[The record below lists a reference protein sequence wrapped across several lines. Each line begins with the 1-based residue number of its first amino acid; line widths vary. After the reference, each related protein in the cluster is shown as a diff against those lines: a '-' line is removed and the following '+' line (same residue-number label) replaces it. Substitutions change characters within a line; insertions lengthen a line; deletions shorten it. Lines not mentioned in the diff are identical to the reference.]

1 MAGWTLTADINT
13 LAPKERYEMAVP
25 PSWAARAERFFRER
39 RLAPLDPAREALFG
53 VAGIGL
59 TSEIVYWLV
68 FVRPFPLAGLY
79 STLPPVDYAKLTDH
93 SVRGAISFTLA
104 IAALFAGYLMAL
116 YYARRAPTRWMW
128 GIVLAGAAVMGA
140 TLVPAYPTT
149 AIDLLV
155 YAVLARIRAI
165 YNLNPL
171 ATAPLQLPA
180 DPWIGLA
187 GEWAGIPSPYGPVWE
202 GINLFAFRL
211 VGGNLLAHL
220 LVLKAIAFLTHLG
233 CVGLVALTLRRLKP
247 EWALAGTL
255 TLAWNPLALLELAG
269 NGHNDGLMVLFLLL
283 AIYLAVSGR
292 RWLVIPALT
301 LSILTKLTPLLA
313 LPFFLL
319 YLARLA
325 GAGSSRPR
333 LAQIATVAGN
343 MALFGGLG
351 LALMAP
357 IWPGWEHW
365 AVRDLGQAAGRSPF
379 ALLVLAL
386 ATALPV
392 NTAFEVITYLM
403 DGLYLAVYAWLA
415 WRAVA
420 GPSRAQPPV
429 RDAQPPFGALTDA
442 VLVPTFGAFFWY
454 LMLANPQF
462 HAWYLL
468 WPLAVAALL
477 GPSPALTRM
486 VVFACTALLAI
497 TIYETMRFWWG
508 GVFNPLVTHL
518 VAVPFVFG
526 PPLLVGI
533 RDWRLYIHVRHG
545 RTQHT

>member
-1 MAGWTLTADINT
+1 
-13 LAPKERYEMAVP
+13 
-25 PSWAARAERFFRER
+25 
-39 RLAPLDPAREALFG
+39 
-53 VAGIGL
+53 
-59 TSEIVYWLV
+59 
-68 FVRPFPLAGLY
+68 
-79 STLPPVDYAKLTDH
+79 
-93 SVRGAISFTLA
+93 
-104 IAALFAGYLMAL
+104 
-116 YYARRAPTRWMW
+116 
-128 GIVLAGAAVMGA
+128 MGA
-140 TLVPAYPTT
+140 TLVAAYPTT
-149 AIDLLV
+149 AIDVLI
-155 YAVLARIRAI
+155 YAVRARIWAI

-187 GEWAGIPSPYGPVWE
+187 GEWADIPSPYGPVWE
-202 GINLFAFRL
+202 GIS
-211 VGGNLLAHL
+211 LLALRLGGGDLLSHL
-220 LVLKAIAFLTHLG
+220 LALKAIAFLSHLG
-233 CVGLVALTLRRLKP
+233 CVGLAALILRRLKP
-247 EWALAGTL
+247 DWALAGTL
-255 TLAWNPLALLELAG
+255 ALAWNPLALLELAG

-301 LSILTKLTPLLA
+301 LSIFTKFTPLLA

-357 IWPGWEHW
+357 IWPGWEQW

-386 ATALPV
+386 ATWLPV
-392 NTAFEVITYLM
+392 NTAFDVTTYLVY
-403 DGLYLAVYAWLA
+403 GLFLAVYAWLA

-420 GPSRAQPPV
+420 GPL
-429 RDAQPPFGALTDA
+429 ALTDT

-454 LMLANPQF
+454 LVLANQQF

-468 WPLAVAALL
+468 WPLVVAVLL

-486 VVFACTALLAI
+486 VVFGCTALLAI
-497 TIYETMRFWWG
+497 TIYETVRYWWAG
-508 GVFNPLVTHL
+508 LFNTLVTHL
-518 VAVPFVFG
+518 VAVPLVFG

-533 RDWRLYIHVRHG
+533 RDWRLYIHVR
-545 RTQHT
+545 RTFGQHP

>member
-1 MAGWTLTADINT
+1 MAG
-13 LAPKERYEMAVP
+13 P
-25 PSWAARAERFFRER
+25 PSWAARAGRFLRE
-39 RLAPLDPAREALFG
+39 APLDPAREALLG

-59 TSEIVYWLV
+59 ASELVYWLV

-79 STLPPVDYAKLTDH
+79 GTLPPVDYAKLTGH
-93 SVRGAISFTLA
+93 SVRGAISFSLA

-116 YYARRAPTRWMW
+116 HYARRTAPTRRMW
-128 GIVLAGAAVMGA
+128 GVVLAGAVVMGA

-149 AIDLLV
+149 AIDLLI
-155 YAVLARIRAI
+155 YAVRARIWAI

-187 GEWAGIPSPYGPVWE
+187 GEWADIPSPYGPVWE
-202 GINLFAFRL
+202 GISLLAFRL
-211 VGGNLLAHL
+211 AGGNLLGHL
-220 LVLKAIAFLTHLG
+220 LALKALALLSHLG
-233 CVGLVALTLRRLKP
+233 CVGLVALILRRIKP

-255 TLAWNPLALLELAG
+255 ALAWNPLALLELAG
-269 NGHNDGLMVLFLLL
+269 NGHNDGLMVFFLLL
-283 AIYLAVSGR
+283 AVYLAVAGR

-301 LSILTKLTPLLA
+301 LSIFTKFTPLLA

-333 LAQIATVAGN
+333 LVEIATVAGN
-343 MALFGGLG
+343 TALGAGLG

-392 NTAFEVITYLM
+392 NTAFDLTTYLM
-403 DGLYLAVYAWLA
+403 DGLFLAVYAWLA
-415 WRAVA
+415 WRAIT
-420 GPSRAQPPV
+420 GPPS
-429 RDAQPPFGALTDA
+429 AQPPFGSLTST
-442 VLVPTFGAFFWY
+442 VLAPTFGAFFWY
-454 LMLANPQF
+454 LVLANQQF

-468 WPLAVAALL
+468 WPLAVAVLL

-486 VVFACTALLAI
+486 VVFGCTALLSI
-497 TIYETMRFWWG
+497 TIYETMRYWWG
-508 GVFNPLVTHL
+508 GVFSPLVTHL

-526 PPLLVGI
+526 PPLLVK
-533 RDWRLYIHVRHG
+533 YIKGLSFNHEN
-545 RTQHT
+545 TKA

>member
-1 MAGWTLTADINT
+1 
-13 LAPKERYEMAVP
+13 
-25 PSWAARAERFFRER
+25 
-39 RLAPLDPAREALFG
+39 

-59 TSEIVYWLV
+59 TSEIIYWLV

-79 STLPPVDYAKLTDH
+79 DTLPPVDYAKLTDH

-104 IAALFAGYLMAL
+104 IVALFAVYLMAL
-116 YYARRAPTRWMW
+116 YYARRAQTRWMW
-128 GIVLAGAAVMGA
+128 GIVLAGAVVMGA

-149 AIDLLV
+149 AIDLLI
-155 YAVLARIRAI
+155 YAVRARIWAI

-187 GEWAGIPSPYGPVWE
+187 GEWADIPSPYGPVWE
-202 GINLFAFRL
+202 GISLLAFRL
-211 VGGNLLAHL
+211 VGGDLLRHLLA
-220 LVLKAIAFLTHLG
+220 LKAVAFLSHLG
-233 CVGLVALTLRRLKP
+233 CVGLVGLILRRLKP
-247 EWALAGTL
+247 DWALVGTL
-255 TLAWNPLALLELAG
+255 ALAWNPLALLELAG

-301 LSILTKLTPLLA
+301 LSIFTKFTPLLA

-333 LAQIATVAGN
+333 LAQIASVAGN
-343 MALFGGLG
+343 TALFGGLG
-351 LALMAP
+351 LAVMAP

-386 ATALPV
+386 AMALPV
-392 NTAFEVITYLM
+392 NTAFDVTTYLM
-403 DGLYLAVYAWLA
+403 DGLFLAVYAWLA

-420 GPSRAQPPV
+420 GPPG
-429 RDAQPPFGALTDA
+429 AQPPFGSAQPPLGSAQPPLGTLTDT
-442 VLVPTFGAFFWY
+442 VLAPTFGAFFWY
-454 LMLANPQF
+454 LVLANQQF

-468 WPLAVAALL
+468 WPLAVAVLL
-477 GPSPALTRM
+477 GPTPALTRM
-486 VVFACTALLAI
+486 VVFGCTALLAI
-497 TIYETMRFWWG
+497 TIYETLRYWWG
-508 GVFNPLVTHL
+508 GLFNPLVTHL
-518 VAVPFVFG
+518 VAVPLVFG

-533 RDWRLYIHVRHG
+533 KDLTLRRSGER
-545 RTQHT
+545 

>member
-1 MAGWTLTADINT
+1 L
-13 LAPKERYEMAVP
+13 
-25 PSWAARAERFFRER
+25 
-39 RLAPLDPAREALFG
+39 G

-59 TSEIVYWLV
+59 TSEIIYWLV

-79 STLPPVDYAKLTDH
+79 GTLPPVDYAKLTGH
-93 SVRGAISFTLA
+93 SVRGVISFTLA
-104 IAALFAGYLMAL
+104 IVALFALYLMAL
-116 YYARRAPTRWMW
+116 YYVRRTAPTRWMW
-128 GIVLAGAAVMGA
+128 GIVLAGAVVMGA

-149 AIDLLV
+149 AIDLLI
-155 YAVLARIRAI
+155 YAVRARIWAI

-187 GEWAGIPSPYGPVWE
+187 GEWADIPSPYGPVWE
-202 GINLFAFRL
+202 GISLLAFRL
-211 VGGNLLAHL
+211 AGGDLLRHLLA
-220 LVLKAIAFLTHLG
+220 LKAIACLSHLG
-233 CVGLVALTLRRLKP
+233 CAGLVALILRRLKP
-247 EWALAGTL
+247 DWVLAGTL
-255 TLAWNPLALLELAG
+255 ALAWNPLALLELAG

-283 AIYLAVSGR
+283 AVYLAVSGR
-292 RWLVIPALT
+292 RWLVTPALT
-301 LSILTKLTPLLA
+301 LSVFTKFTPLLA

-333 LAQIATVAGN
+333 LAQIASVAGN
-343 MALFGGLG
+343 AALFGGLG

-392 NTAFEVITYLM
+392 NTAFDVTIYLM
-403 DGLYLAVYAWLA
+403 DGLFLAVYVWLA
-415 WRAVA
+415 WRALTGSA
-420 GPSRAQPPV
+420 T
-429 RDAQPPFGALTDA
+429 LTDT

-454 LMLANPQF
+454 LVLANQQF

-468 WPLAVAALL
+468 WPLAVAVLL
-477 GPSPALTRM
+477 GPTPALTRM
-486 VVFACTALLAI
+486 VVFGCTALLAI
-497 TIYETMRFWWG
+497 TIYETLRYWWAG
-508 GVFNPLVTHL
+508 LFNPLVTHL
-518 VAVPFVFG
+518 VAVPLVFG
-526 PPLLVGI
+526 PPLLVK
-533 RDWRLYIHVRHG
+533 YIKGLSFNHG
-545 RTQHT
+545 DTKTPGH

>member
-1 MAGWTLTADINT
+1 L
-13 LAPKERYEMAVP
+13 
-25 PSWAARAERFFRER
+25 
-39 RLAPLDPAREALFG
+39 G

-59 TSEIVYWLV
+59 TSEIIYWLV

-79 STLPPVDYAKLTDH
+79 GTLPPVDYAKLTGH
-93 SVRGAISFTLA
+93 SVRGVVSFTLA
-104 IAALFAGYLMAL
+104 IVALFALYLMAL
-116 YYARRAPTRWMW
+116 YYTRRAAPTRWMW
-128 GIVLAGAAVMGA
+128 GIVLAGAVVMGA

-149 AIDLLV
+149 AIDLLI
-155 YAVLARIRAI
+155 YAVRARIWAI

-187 GEWAGIPSPYGPVWE
+187 GEWADIPSPYGPVWE
-202 GINLFAFRL
+202 GISLLAFRL
-211 VGGNLLAHL
+211 VGGDLLRHLLA
-220 LVLKAIAFLTHLG
+220 LKAIAFLSHLG
-233 CVGLVALTLRRLKP
+233 CAGLVALILRRLKP

-255 TLAWNPLALLELAG
+255 ALAWNPLALLELAG

-283 AIYLAVSGR
+283 ALYLAVSGR
-292 RWLVIPALT
+292 RWLVIPVLT
-301 LSILTKLTPLLA
+301 LSVFTKFTPLLA

-333 LAQIATVAGN
+333 LAQIASVAGN
-343 MALFGGLG
+343 AALFGGLG

-386 ATALPV
+386 ATVLPV
-392 NTAFEVITYLM
+392 NTAFDVTTYLM
-403 DGLYLAVYAWLA
+403 DGLFLAVYVRLA

-420 GPSRAQPPV
+420 GPPSAQPPS
-429 RDAQPPFGALTDA
+429 GALDDTI
-442 VLVPTFGAFFWY
+442 LVPTFGAFFWY
-454 LMLANPQF
+454 LVLANQQF

-468 WPLAVAALL
+468 WPLAVAVLL
-477 GPSPALTRM
+477 GPTPALTRM
-486 VVFACTALLAI
+486 VVFGCTALLAI
-497 TIYETMRFWWG
+497 TIYETLRYWWAEL
-508 GVFNPLVTHL
+508 FNPLVTHL
-518 VAVPFVFG
+518 VAVPLVFG
-526 PPLLVGI
+526 PPLFVK
-533 RDWRLYIHVRHG
+533 YIKGLSFNHQDTKTPGH
-545 RTQHT
+545 